1 MQCLRV
7 KLGIHVQLYT
17 LLYFTLYHHYEISA
31 AFSWSMPY
39 QSLIVLAIINLREP
53 SAYKEQEQGEDD
65 DNNNDNNNDNHLDET
80 LSL

>member
-1 MQCLRV
+1 
-7 KLGIHVQLYT
+7 
-17 LLYFTLYHHYEISA
+17 
-31 AFSWSMPY
+31 MPY